1 MWYNLAGLKGD
12 DFVNIDKDKN
22 IKEVNQTISKTPD
35 TPDMVEDAAED
46 AALISA
52 DKMMKLFDEAFKE
65 LAK

>member
-1 MWYNLAGLKGD
+1 M
-12 DFVNIDKDKN
+12 NIDKDKN